1 MSDHDQGMPDLGGLL
16 GGMGGGGLGDL
27 FAQAQAAMAASQ
39 EAARTEVEGSSGGGV
54 VTVRANGTGEV
65 LAVRIDP
72 VVVDPDDVETLEDL
86 VLAALRDVN
95 VRIAELHA
103 GAMGDLDPSAML
115 GGLSGILGGPG
126 GAEDDDFDD
135 DDDLDDDPDDTG
147 GVG

>member
-1 MSDHDQGMPDLGGLL
+1 MEDAMSDQDQGMPDLGGLL

-54 VTVRANGTGEV
+54 VRVRANGTGEV
-65 LAVRIDP
+65 LAVHIDP

-95 VRIAELHA
+95 CRIAELHA

-126 GAEDDDFDD
+126 A
-135 DDDLDDDPDDTG
+135 DDLDDPDDAADPDGTE
-147 GVG
+147 